1 MPDWEKIFE
10 EQGHVF
16 VDTHPDMSRL
26 STIFRKQEVKQI
38 LDLGCGTGRH
48 LVHFSREGF
57 EISGFDSSKTALDL
71 AVKWLKVE
79 ELDADVRLNR
89 MEEPFPYPDDF
100 FDAVISIQVIHHN
113 LMQNIL
119 TTVKEVER
127 VLKIGGYLFITVPIL
142 GPKPENPEDDWKLH
156 QVEDGTFIP
165 QSGPESGIP
174 HHYFTEE
181 ELVEVFRNFKVLEMY
196 KDITNHR
203 CLLGIQKS

>member
-10 EQGHVF
+10 ENGHIF
-16 VDTHPDMSRL
+16 VDIHPDMSRL
-26 STIFRKQEVKQI
+26 VSIFRVQEVKRI

-48 LVHFSREGF
+48 LVHFSREDF
-57 EISGFDSSKTALDL
+57 EVSGFDSSKTALEL
-71 AVKWLKVE
+71 AVKWLKDE

-113 LMQNIL
+113 LMQDIF

-142 GPKPENPEDDWKLH
+142 GPKPENPEDDWKLL

-174 HHYFTEE
+174 HHYFSEE
-181 ELVEVFRNFKVLEMY
+181 ELIEVFRNFKILEMY

-203 CLLGIQKS
+203 CLLGIRIY

>member
-1 MPDWEKIFE
+1 MPDWENIFE
-10 EQGHVF
+10 EKGHIF
-16 VDTHPDMSRL
+16 VNSHPDMSRL
-26 STIFRKQEVKQI
+26 NKIFKNEEVKRI

-57 EISGFDSSKTALDL
+57 KVSGFDASKTALDL
-71 AVKWLKVE
+71 AVKWLKDE
-79 ELDADVRLNR
+79 ELDADVHQHK
-89 MEEPFPYPDDF
+89 MEEQFPYTDSF

-113 LMQNIL
+113 LMQDIL

-142 GPKPENPEDDWKLH
+142 GPKPENPEDDWKLY

-203 CLLGIQKS
+203 CLLGIRKS